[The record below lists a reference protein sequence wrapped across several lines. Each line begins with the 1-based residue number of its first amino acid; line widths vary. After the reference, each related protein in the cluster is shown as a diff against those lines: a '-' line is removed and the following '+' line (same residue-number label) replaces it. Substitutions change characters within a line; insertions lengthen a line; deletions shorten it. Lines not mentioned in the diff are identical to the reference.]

1 MAVSLAAVAQT
12 AQVRVGWRTNIAPA
26 WEFDVAAIAAAA
38 RELGVRRP
46 IVIGCTEARRGRF
59 DGLYMPQS
67 NGHRISVWR
76 GASVPAASAI
86 IWHELEHAAQEE
98 RGDYPDTGTGTYAT
112 RGDAYWNDP
121 AEVEAREIER
131 VHGHRRLVRA

>member
-1 MAVSLAAVAQT
+1 MAISLAAVAQT
-12 AQVRVGWRTNIAPA
+12 AQVRVGWRTNVPPA
-26 WEFDVAAIAAAA
+26 WDFDVAAIAAAA
-38 RELGVRRP
+38 RELGVTRP

-59 DGLYMPQS
+59 SGLYMPEP

-76 GASVPAASAI
+76 RASAPEASSV

-121 AEVEAREIER
+121 AEIGARRIEAL
-131 VHGHRRLVRA
+131 HGHRPLVR